1 MKTALVVLSGALALA
16 TPPGWSEVLLP
27 LIRSGPAGLAWGYD
41 GRMYGVENDRNKFFR
56 LDPAQHKVTAEWPL
70 PTIRDGAPVVALPG
84 RIFAGGTDGIAV
96 LDTRAGKVSEIPLP
110 GVSVTGLAV
119 DRANGVV
126 YYTDAHSGA
135 ISKLVGRKTTPFAVL
150 NPKSGRPCIPYGIV
164 FEPRTKAVFVGCQ
177 GSNEIWR
184 VNPDGKATAYG
195 IPSPNS
201 LPEDFVL
208 GRDGKIYAALFD
220 AGAVAQLDPASGRV
234 ETLPLPSASKLV
246 GVAFDASDRLWF
258 DLPAR
263 AGVGWID
270 RTTRAVTQ
278 YDLTRGAEPVTLAPG
293 PHGQL
298 YYSDLARSS
307 VGVFAPD
314 PAPGAGASERVFA
327 RDLYKRTSW
336 TIKVTARKALA
347 VDVLD
352 APGTAVTLA
361 AKVKVARTLN
371 LSGHQRFR
379 VATPAGSKATLTLD
393 VRALE
398 PQTVTV
404 RVSPV
409 R

>member
-1 MKTALVVLSGALALA
+1 VL
-16 TPPGWSEVLLP
+16 
-27 LIRSGPAGLAWGYD
+27 
-41 GRMYGVENDRNKFFR
+41 
-56 LDPAQHKVTAEWPL
+56 H
-70 PTIRDGAPVVALPG
+70 
-84 RIFAGGTDGIAV
+84 
-96 LDTRAGKVSEIPLP
+96 
-110 GVSVTGLAV
+110 
-119 DRANGVV
+119 
-126 YYTDAHSGA
+126 
-135 ISKLVGRKTTPFAVL
+135 
-150 NPKSGRPCIPYGIV
+150 PKSGRACIPYGIV
-164 FEPRTKAVFVGCQ
+164 FDPQTKAVFVGCQ

-184 VNPDGKATAYG
+184 VNANGSATAFG

-234 ETLPLPSASKLV
+234 ETLALPSASKLV
-246 GVAFDASDRLWF
+246 GVAFDTSDRLWF

-263 AGVGWID
+263 GGVGWID

-278 YDLTRGAEPVTLAPG
+278 YDLATGAEPVTLAPG

-314 PAPGAGASERVFA
+314 ATPAGASEKVFT
-327 RDLYKRTSW
+327 RDLYKRTHW
-336 TIKVTARKALA
+336 TIQVSARKALA
-347 VDVLD
+347 VDVMD

-361 AKVKVARTLN
+361 AKTKVTRTLN

-379 VATPAGSKATLTLD
+379 VGAPAGTKAALTLD
-393 VRALE
+393 LRALE

>member
-56 LDPAQHKVTAEWPL
+56 LDPVQNKVTAEWPL

-84 RIFAGGTDGIAV
+84 RVFAGGTDGIAV
-96 LDTRAGKVSEIPLP
+96 LDTRAGKVSEVALP

-119 DRANGVV
+119 DRAKGVV
-126 YYTDAHSGA
+126 YFTDAHSGT
-135 ISKLVGRKTTPFAVL
+135 ISKLVGAKTTPLAVL

-184 VNPDGKATAYG
+184 VDPNGKATAFG

-201 LPEDFVL
+201 QPEDFVL
-208 GRDGKIYAALFD
+208 GRDGKIYAALFE
-220 AGAVAQLDPASGRV
+220 AGAVAVLDPASGRV
-234 ETLPLPSASKLV
+234 ETLPLPSASKV
-246 GVAFDASDRLWF
+246 AGVAFDTSERLWF

-263 AGVGWID
+263 GAVGWMD

-278 YDLTRGAEPVTLAPG
+278 YDLTRGAEPVTLVPG
-293 PHGQL
+293 PRGQL

-307 VGVFAPD
+307 VGVFAPEA
-314 PAPGAGASERVFA
+314 APGASEKLFA
-327 RDLYKRTSW
+327 RDLYTRTHW

-361 AKVKVARTLN
+361 AKVKVARTLD

-379 VATPAGSKATLTLD
+379 VSTPAGSKATLMLD

>member
-16 TPPGWSEVLLP
+16 TPPGFSEILLP
-27 LIRSGPAGLAWGYD
+27 FIRSGPAGLAWGYD

-56 LDPAQHKVTAEWPL
+56 LDAAQKKVTAEWPL
-70 PTIRDGAPVVALPG
+70 PTVRDGAPVVALPG
-84 RIFAGGTDGIAV
+84 RVFAGGTGGIAV

-110 GVSVTGLAV
+110 DVSVTGLAA
-119 DRANGVV
+119 DHANGVV
-126 YYTDAHSGA
+126 YFTDAHTGT
-135 ISKLVGRKTTPFAVL
+135 ISKLVGTKTTPLAVL

-164 FEPRTKAVFVGCQ
+164 FDPRTKAVFVGCQ

-184 VNPDGKATAYG
+184 VNPNGKATAYG
-195 IPSPNS
+195 IPSPAS

-208 GRDGKIYAALFD
+208 GRDGKVYAALFD
-220 AGAVAQLDPASGRV
+220 AGTVAQLDPASGRI
-234 ETLPLPSASKLV
+234 ETLTLPSASKLV
-246 GVAFDASDRLWF
+246 GLAFDAADRLWF

-263 AGVGWID
+263 SGVGWID

-293 PHGQL
+293 PGGHL
-298 YYSDLARSS
+298 YYSDLAHSS
-307 VGVFAPD
+307 VGVFAPEA
-314 PAPGAGASERVFA
+314 APSGATERVFV
-327 RDLYKRTSW
+327 RDLYKRTRW
-336 TIKVTARKALA
+336 TITVTARKALS

-361 AKVKVARTLN
+361 AKVKVARTLD

-379 VATPAGSKATLTLD
+379 VSTRAGTRVILTLD
-393 VRALE
+393 VRAVE